1 MMKNILFF
9 FQDIVEGADKPNL
22 TDNSATFDRF
32 GFRID
37 TSGNSLEDK
46 AEKLRRQAEDHHD
59 QLDEGACQVLIC
71 CAISRNFCWNF
82 LFYFLYQ
89 NNL

>member
-1 MMKNILFF
+1 MMKNILVF

-82 LFYFLYQ
+82 F
-89 NNL
+89 

>member
-1 MMKNILFF
+1 M
-9 FQDIVEGADKPNL
+9 EGADKPNL

-71 CAISRNFCWNF
+71 ENKNFVKLHNI
-82 LFYFLYQ
+82 
-89 NNL
+89 

>member
-1 MMKNILFF
+1 MGF

-71 CAISRNFCWNF
+71 CCNFTKF
-82 LFYFLYQ
+82 FVEEIILIL
-89 NNL
+89 

>member
-1 MMKNILFF
+1 MFF

-46 AEKLRRQAEDHHD
+46 AEKLRKQAEDHHD
-59 QLDEGACQVLIC
+59 QLDEGACQVKSLMGTKITLLLLESLYTEGLIVEK
-71 CAISRNFCWNF
+71 F
-82 LFYFLYQ
+82 
-89 NNL
+89 

>member
-1 MMKNILFF
+1 M
-9 FQDIVEGADKPNL
+9 EGADKPNL

-46 AEKLRRQAEDHHD
+46 AEKLRKQAEDHHD
-59 QLDEGACQVLIC
+59 QLDEGACQVKSLSMGTKITLLLLESLYTEGLIVEKFK
-71 CAISRNFCWNF
+71 RFF
-82 LFYFLYQ
+82 
-89 NNL
+89 

>member
-1 MMKNILFF
+1 M
-9 FQDIVEGADKPNL
+9 EGADKPNL

-46 AEKLRRQAEDHHD
+46 AEKLRKQAEDHHD
-59 QLDEGACQVLIC
+59 QLDEGACQVKSLMGTKITLLLLESLYTEGLILENFKRSFN
-71 CAISRNFCWNF
+71 IRN
-82 LFYFLYQ
+82 
-89 NNL
+89 